1 MINTL
6 HSPITLDWLLL
17 ILTLLTFL
25 LAGVVK
31 GVVGLGL
38 PTVAV
43 GLIVLFYD
51 LHTALVL
58 FLAPTFITNI
68 WQAMRGAHGYWL
80 VQRLWLFFLLVFV
93 MVFAGAQ
100 ALVQFNMALLTVILG
115 GSLALYAM
123 LGLKG
128 LHLSISQRHEWWAGP
143 VFGIANGISI
153 GMTGT
158 FAVPGIMFLQS
169 IGLKRDQFVQALG
182 ILFCTSTLALSLA
195 LGNLNFLDQK
205 LGLYSM
211 LAILPAL
218 IGMEIGTKIR
228 GGFSEVK
235 FRRIFFFSNL
245 TLGITILIR
254 GATSLI

>member
-1 MINTL
+1 MIDIPLSSAT
-6 HSPITLDWLLL
+6 IDWPLL

-25 LAGVVK
+25 LAGTVK

-68 WQAMRGAHGYWL
+68 WQATRGGFGCWL
-80 VQRLWLFFLLVFV
+80 TRRLWLFFVLVFA
-93 MVFAGAQ
+93 MVFVGAQ
-100 ALVQFNMALLTVILG
+100 ALVQFNMGLLTVILG
-115 GSLALYAM
+115 GSLTFYAV
-123 LGLKG
+123 LGMKG
-128 LHLSISQRHEWWAGP
+128 LHLSIARRHEWWAGS
-143 VFGIANGISI
+143 VFGMANGISI

-169 IGLKRDQFVQALG
+169 IGLKCDQFVQALG

-195 LGNLNFLDQK
+195 LGNLKFLDEQ
-205 LGLYSM
+205 LGIYSL
-211 LAILPAL
+211 LAIAPAL
-218 IGMEIGTKIR
+218 IGMEFGAKIR
-228 GGFSEVK
+228 KELGEAN
-235 FRRIFFFSNL
+235 FRQIFFLANL
-245 TLGITILIR
+245 GLGLLILIR
-254 GATSLI
+254 GLVSLI

>member
-1 MINTL
+1 MIDFFV
-6 HSPITLDWLLL
+6 SSAPIDWPLL
-17 ILTLLTFL
+17 ILTMLTFL
-25 LAGVVK
+25 LAGAVK
-31 GVVGLGL
+31 GIVGLGL

-68 WQAMRGAHGYWL
+68 WQATRGGFGRWL
-80 VQRLWLFFLLVFV
+80 TQRLWLFFALAFI
-93 MVFAGAQ
+93 MVFWGAQ

-115 GSLALYAM
+115 GSLTLYAI

-128 LHLSISQRHEWWAGP
+128 LHLAISRRHEWWTGP
-143 VFGIANGISI
+143 LFGMANGISI

-195 LGNLNFLDQK
+195 LGNLQFLDER
-205 LGLYSM
+205 LGLYSL
-211 LAILPAL
+211 LAIAPAL
-218 IGMEIGTKIR
+218 FGMELGIKLRR
-228 GGFSEVK
+228 GFGETK

-245 TLGITILIR
+245 TLGLTILAR
-254 GATSLI
+254 GLISLH